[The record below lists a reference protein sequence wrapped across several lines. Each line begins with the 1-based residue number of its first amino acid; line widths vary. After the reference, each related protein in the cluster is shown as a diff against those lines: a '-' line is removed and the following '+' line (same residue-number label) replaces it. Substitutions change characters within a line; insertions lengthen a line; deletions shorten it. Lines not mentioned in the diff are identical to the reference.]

1 MPKTVQIRDLDDTTY
16 ETLRE
21 RAAADGLSL
30 AGYLRRE
37 LTQMAAVPT
46 MAEWLD
52 RADERR
58 TRAGVSREDLRS
70 AIEDLHAEREA
81 R

>member
-1 MPKTVQIRDLDDTTY
+1 MSKTVQIRDLDNETY
-16 ETLRE
+16 QVLRK

-52 RADERR
+52 RADESRA
-58 TRAGVSREDLRS
+58 RAGVSREALQS
-70 AIEDLHAEREA
+70 AIEDLHLEREA

>member
-1 MPKTVQIRDLDDTTY
+1 MQIRDLDDATY
-16 ETLRE
+16 ATLRE

-37 LTQMAAVPT
+37 LTQMAAAPT
-46 MAEWLD
+46 MAEWLA
-52 RADERR
+52 RVDERR
-58 TRAGVSREDLRS
+58 PVPGVSHEALLE